1 MPTTAPIKV
10 PILSQDKWTKDFNRL
25 HKSFAAM
32 GATVTKAG
40 STLTRSVTLP
50 IAVAGVASLK
60 MAKDFNAAMANV
72 GTLIPGQTKRLQE
85 LKTELLDL
93 SKVTAINERE
103 LAEGGLYQ
111 TISAFGDSAET
122 MGRLA
127 IVAKAAKAG
136 MSTTAESLSLLS
148 SVTQGFGDTSEKAVQ
163 KAADLAFLTVKLGK
177 TTYPELASSM
187 GRDVAMA
194 DALKVSQD
202 ELFAS
207 FATLTTISDTAEV
220 ATQLASLFGA
230 LIKPTEGMSKAAKKL
245 GFESSV
251 AMIRE
256 LGFTKTIQSL
266 AQVTG
271 GSTEKLGKLITRKEG
286 LQAVLALT
294 GTQADTY
301 IKKLEAMRQS
311 SGALDDAFKAQT
323 EGINK
328 TGFAFDQ
335 SVQQIRV
342 MFIEIGDK
350 LMPILAK
357 LLPHVSNLIDKF
369 NSLSDEQLET
379 RLKILGLI
387 ATIGPLVLIFGKT
400 MGAISGTITF
410 FGKLRDIHRAYL
422 VITNQAI
429 IAEKAQAVALKETG
443 LQAEITGTKLS
454 TAGKLAK
461 GATWS
466 LGVLAAG
473 AVGWEI
479 GTLIHD
485 NIIEPAAKA
494 RHEIELLRKD
504 LEDTVKKRDLSK
516 RSEKQLDKDIVNA
529 KKVVASDRAAVAELD
544 FAAQARGGGLG
555 FGYKSS
561 FVSVQEDR
569 LKQLEQAKR
578 NVHLKN
584 IDKELE
590 DKYKGSSYLPDILDE
605 LWGEDKKQS
614 VDSNVTV
621 VIEGLPGVRA
631 KVKNGKNV
639 KSVAIEHKG
648 GVMEGAL

>member
-50 IAVAGVASLK
+50 IAIAGVASLK
-60 MAKDFNAAMANV
+60 MAKDFNASMANV
-72 GTLIPGQTKRLQE
+72 GTLIPGQTKRLQD

-93 SKVTAINERE
+93 SKVTATNERE

-122 MGRLA
+122 MSRLA
-127 IVAKAAKAG
+127 VVAKAAKAG
-136 MSTTAESLSLLS
+136 VSTTAESLNLLS
-148 SVTQGFGDTSEKAVQ
+148 AVTKGYGDTSAQAVQ
-163 KAADLAFLTVKLGK
+163 KAADLSFETVRLGQ
-177 TTYPELASSM
+177 TTFPELAATM
-187 GRDVAMA
+187 GSVIPLA
-194 DALKVSQD
+194 DKLGISQ
-202 ELFAS
+202 EKLFAQ
-207 FATLTTISDTAEV
+207 FATLTGVTGNTAEV
-220 ATQLASLFGA
+220 ATQIKSLLGA
-230 LIKPTEGMSKAAKKL
+230 FVKPTGDMEKLAEKYGSAVAMVQKL
-245 GFESSV
+245 GFEKTLE
-251 AMIRE
+251 E
-256 LGFTKTIQSL
+256 LQK
-266 AQVTG
+266 ATG
-271 GSTEKLGKLITRKEG
+271 GQAEKFGELIHRKEA
-286 LQAVLALT
+286 LIALFALT
-294 GTQADTY
+294 GKQADSLKQKT
-301 IKKLEAMRQS
+301 EEMARA
-311 SGALDDAFKAQT
+311 SGALDRAFKAQT

-335 SVQQIRV
+335 SVQQVRV

-350 LMPILAK
+350 LMPVLAK

-387 ATIGPLVLIFGKT
+387 ATIGPLVLLFGKT
-400 MGAISGTITF
+400 MGVISGTITV
-410 FGKLRDIHRAYL
+410 FGKLRDVHRAYL
-422 VITNQAI
+422 IITNQAI
-429 IAEKAQAVALKETG
+429 IAEKAQATALKETG
-443 LQAEITGTKLS
+443 VQAELTGTKLS

-461 GATWS
+461 GVTWS

-590 DKYKGSSYLPDILDE
+590 DKYKGSYLPDILDE
-605 LWGEDKKQS
+605 LWSDDKKQS

-639 KSVAIEHKG
+639 KSIAIEHKG
-648 GVMEGAL
+648 GVMEGVL

>member
-25 HKSFAAM
+25 HQSFAAM
-32 GATVTKAG
+32 GAVVSKAG
-40 STLTRSVTLP
+40 KTVTRSVTLP
-50 IAVAGVASLK
+50 IAVAGFASLK
-60 MAKDFNAAMANV
+60 MAKDFNSAMGNV
-72 GTLIPGQTKRLQE
+72 GTLIPGQTKRLQD
-85 LKTELLDL
+85 LKEKLLDL
-93 SKVTAINERE
+93 SKVTATNERE

-111 TISAFGDSAET
+111 TISAFGDSVET

-136 MSTTAESLSLLS
+136 VSTTAESLNLLS

-177 TTYPELASSM
+177 TTFPELASSM

-194 DALKVSQD
+194 DALKVSQE

-207 FATLTTISDTAEV
+207 FATLTSISETAEV

-294 GTQADTY
+294 GSQADTY
-301 IKKLEAMRQS
+301 IKKLDAMSQS

-350 LMPILAK
+350 LMPVLAK
-357 LLPHVSNLIDKF
+357 LLPHVSSLIDKF

-379 RLKILGLI
+379 RLKIIGLV
-387 ATIGPLVLIFGKT
+387 ATIGPLVLILGKT
-400 MGAISGTITF
+400 MGAISGVITV
-410 FGKLRDIHRAYL
+410 FGKLKDLQRAYL
-422 VITNQAI
+422 LITGKAVLAQ
-429 IAEKAQAVALKETG
+429 KAQALSLAETST
-443 LQAEITGTKLS
+443 QAEIAGAKLS
-454 TAGKLAK
+454 VVNKEMSAAK
-461 GATWS
+461 WGAS
-466 LGVLAAG
+466 VFGSVLVG
-473 AVGWEI
+473 GLLGWEI

-485 NIIEPAAKA
+485 NFIEPIAKSRDELAKLKIEISESMKKLDTKKDKVESVLANDLKIYREELA
-494 RHEIELLRKD
+494 RLQNTTTELEKNTPFFKQQIEK
-504 LEDTVKKRDLSK
+504 LESYIKKTEALYKPKYLK
-516 RSEKQLDKDIVNA
+516 R
-529 KKVVASDRAAVAELD
+529 
-544 FAAQARGGGLG
+544 
-555 FGYKSS
+555 
-561 FVSVQEDR
+561 
-569 LKQLEQAKR
+569 
-578 NVHLKN
+578 
-584 IDKELE
+584 IDKEIE
-590 DKYKGSSYLPDILDE
+590 TSYGQSTYMPDIIDK
-605 LWGEDKKQS
+605 LWSEDRS
-614 VDSNVTV
+614 IDSNVTV
-621 VIEGLPGVRA
+621 VLEGLPGVRA
-631 KVKNGKNV
+631 KVKSGKNV
-639 KSVAIEHKG
+639 KSVDIEHKG
-648 GVMEGAL
+648 SVMEDAL